1 MITVNKVK
9 IRNFLIMSTFRIG
22 GKRKH
27 HLILNKSDKFKIS
40 SEKKKGSDY
49 LEFDDLIFK
58 KLKDSLN
65 EHNKIDSFNFI
76 NNQNNEQL
84 IKNIEE
90 FFKVLNDKNI
100 KLLAFQKEIILNTVL
115 ADKRKFEYNNILHK
129 KESKLIEN
137 GTKFSIIDNPTGSGK
152 TLCSLISAIIYSL
165 EEEDNIKNNMQKY
178 FTNKSKWYEINE
190 NTKYKNVI
198 FISAS
203 QNLVP
208 QWEAE
213 AKKLKEVL
221 SDFILTKYKKNI
233 KVEHSATCKL
243 FKNYYHE
250 NSLLILISKNETCDI
265 HKFLYEKDNLKN
277 INIKED
283 NLAFPV
289 FIQDET
295 HLYNSQMFNQVS
307 EVNYNSKMKKYPAPL
322 ASHFIVLSASISKC
336 YNKLFENSLN
346 TTFNYEFNHLNLI
359 DRNSY
364 YYLDKNNKIGFESNY
379 NSDLRYYEGIYRD
392 FNDCLLNS
400 FIDIKKFLP
409 DNELKYMKI
418 LKFFESNIIMK
429 NILFLFLNYS
439 DIIDKLLLIFE
450 LNFRREDNSIKYKYI
465 NELIENF
472 DFNRI
477 LSYEYDIFNSNS
489 NDSKKIFNGKLIEKN
504 NLVKQFIM
512 NNNLKEMNNDFK
524 KNNNNSDDIKTFM
537 KEQKERIYDEY
548 RKENR
553 SNLPF
558 WQNFWLKNLDTNK
571 FYFNI
576 NDYNNIHSNDF
587 IKRLVNVLD
596 GYYKKN
602 YINKL
607 SSLMKILYLSAHEY
621 NKYFKL
627 ALLNSVRCSPDNI
640 ISLYKILQDIPITV
654 INMEINSQNDKE
666 LLSLENPVENFN
678 SWKERINNLYSIN
691 IPQSFYNKEIS
702 FKDLVE
708 LANKQKNEKIK
719 LKNYIE
725 GNIRLMNSHTK
736 FQIESLNKLIE
747 RIDVGIENWS
757 KNEEEC
763 QICYK
768 EININK
774 ITNLRLCT
782 NCQNISCS
790 DCLEKWYKR
799 SKSCPICRGASNQT
813 LYLNNEISQNEKYE
827 KEIKIFNNNINE
839 LGNELCNG
847 SYENKYYINTSIL
860 GRLEKVFYYFNK
872 YVEDTNEKL
881 SFLMICRSNDF
892 KYVFDNIMS
901 IFKSEKFIF
910 TIYDNKGTLNKSI
923 NKREN
928 YEKEESGK
936 IKILLCYDSEN
947 CDTTSGLNFPFI
959 DGIITLG
966 TSSSYEKESQR
977 IGRTLRLS
985 RIELKK
991 TDLLLIKIESNNED
1005 NNKKSKSTNIDLRN
1019 TSSSS
1024 SSSNNLSTTTSSSS
1038 SSNNLSTTSYSLS
1051 TNYLRNTSSSLSSS
1065 NNLSTTSSNS
1075 PSTNNLENT
1084 SSSSSNSS
1092 VLTFPLSSLPR
1103 SNYLGGASSSSSSS
1117 NLRTTSLDL
1126 PDFLYFDRINGIH
1139 NIYKSDNDN
1148 DNDNDNKY
1156 NLF

>member
-1 MITVNKVK
+1 M
-9 IRNFLIMSTFRIG
+9 G
-22 GKRKH
+22 
-27 HLILNKSDKFKIS
+27 
-40 SEKKKGSDY
+40 
-49 LEFDDLIFK
+49 
-58 KLKDSLN
+58 
-65 EHNKIDSFNFI
+65 
-76 NNQNNEQL
+76 
-84 IKNIEE
+84 
-90 FFKVLNDKNI
+90 
-100 KLLAFQKEIILNTVL
+100 
-115 ADKRKFEYNNILHK
+115 
-129 KESKLIEN
+129 
-137 GTKFSIIDNPTGSGK
+137 
-152 TLCSLISAIIYSL
+152 
-165 EEEDNIKNNMQKY
+165 
-178 FTNKSKWYEINE
+178 
-190 NTKYKNVI
+190 
-198 FISAS
+198 
-203 QNLVP
+203 
-208 QWEAE
+208 
-213 AKKLKEVL
+213 
-221 SDFILTKYKKNI
+221 
-233 KVEHSATCKL
+233 
-243 FKNYYHE
+243 
-250 NSLLILISKNETCDI
+250 
-265 HKFLYEKDNLKN
+265 
-277 INIKED
+277 
-283 NLAFPV
+283 
-289 FIQDET
+289 
-295 HLYNSQMFNQVS
+295 
-307 EVNYNSKMKKYPAPL
+307 
-322 ASHFIVLSASISKC
+322 
-336 YNKLFENSLN
+336 
-346 TTFNYEFNHLNLI
+346 
-359 DRNSY
+359 
-364 YYLDKNNKIGFESNY
+364 
-379 NSDLRYYEGIYRD
+379 
-392 FNDCLLNS
+392 
-400 FIDIKKFLP
+400 
-409 DNELKYMKI
+409 
-418 LKFFESNIIMK
+418 
-429 NILFLFLNYS
+429 
-439 DIIDKLLLIFE
+439 
-450 LNFRREDNSIKYKYI
+450 
-465 NELIENF
+465 
-472 DFNRI
+472 
-477 LSYEYDIFNSNS
+477 
-489 NDSKKIFNGKLIEKN
+489 
-504 NLVKQFIM
+504 
-512 NNNLKEMNNDFK
+512 
-524 KNNNNSDDIKTFM
+524 NSDDIKTFM

-576 NDYNNIHSNDF
+576 NDYNKIHSNDF

-596 GYYKKN
+596 GHYKKN

-678 SWKERINNLYSIN
+678 SWKERI
-691 IPQSFYNKEIS
+691 
-702 FKDLVE
+702 KDLVD
-708 LANKQKNEKIK
+708 LAKYQKNEKIK

-725 GNIRLMNSHTK
+725 GNIRLMNSHKK
-736 FQIESLNKLIE
+736 FQIESINKLIE
-747 RIDVGIENWS
+747 RIDVGIEIWS
-757 KNEEEC
+757 KNKEEC

-892 KYVFDNIMS
+892 EYVFDNIMS

-910 TIYDNKGTLNKSI
+910 IRYDNKGTLNKSI

-928 YEKEESGK
+928 YEKEELGK

-991 TDLLLIKIESNNED
+991 TDLLLIKIESNIEN
-1005 NNKKSKSTNIDLRN
+1005 NNKKSKSTVIDLIN

-1024 SSSNNLSTTTSSSS
+1024 SSSNYLSTTSSSSPSTNNLRNTTSSSS
-1038 SSNNLSTTSYSLS
+1038 SSNNLSI
-1051 TNYLRNTSSSLSSS
+1051 TSSS
-1065 NNLSTTSSNS
+1065 S
-1075 PSTNNLENT
+1075 PSTNNLRNT
-1084 SSSSSNSS
+1084 TSSSSNSN

-1103 SNYLGGASSSSSSS
+1103 SNYLGGTSSSSSNSN

-1126 PDFLYFDRINGIH
+1126 PEDLLYFDQINGIH
-1139 NIYKSDNDN
+1139 NIYKSDDDN
-1148 DNDNDNKY
+1148 DDLSFYFFK
-1156 NLF
+1156 

>member
-1 MITVNKVK
+1 
-9 IRNFLIMSTFRIG
+9 MSTFRIG

-27 HLILNKSDKFKIS
+27 HLINKSDKFKIFS
-40 SEKKKGSDY
+40 KKKTGSDY
-49 LEFDDLIFK
+49 LVFDDIIHK
-58 KLKDSLN
+58 KLENSLKKD
-65 EHNKIDSFNFI
+65 NKIDSFNFI

-90 FFKVLNDKNI
+90 FFKILNDKNI

-115 ADKRKFEYNNILHK
+115 ADKRKFEYNNKLHK
-129 KESKLIEN
+129 IESKLIEN

-233 KVEHSATCKL
+233 NVIHSPTCKL
-243 FKNYYHE
+243 FKNYYNE

-265 HKFLYEKDNLKN
+265 HKFLYEKDNLNN
-277 INIKED
+277 ININED

-289 FIQDET
+289 FIQDES
-295 HLYNSQMFNQVS
+295 HLYNSQMFNQIS

-322 ASHFIVLSASISKC
+322 ASHLIVLSASISKC
-336 YNKLFENSLN
+336 YNKLFKNSLN

-359 DRNSY
+359 NRNDY
-364 YYLDKNNKIGFESNY
+364 YYLDKNNNIKFHSNTGY
-379 NSDLRYYEGIYRD
+379 RYYEGINRD

-400 FIDIKKFLP
+400 FIDIKKILP

-450 LNFRREDNSIKYKYI
+450 LNFRREDNSIKYRYI

-504 NLVKQFIM
+504 NLVKHFIM
-512 NNNLKEMNNDFK
+512 SNNLKKMNNYFK
-524 KNNNNSDDIKTFM
+524 KINNNNSDDIKTFI
-537 KEQKERIYDEY
+537 KEQKEIIKDEY
-548 RKENR
+548 NKENE

-558 WQNFWLKNLDTNK
+558 WQNFWLKNIDTNK

-627 ALLNSVRCSPDNI
+627 ALLNCVRCSPNNI

-666 LLSLENPVENFN
+666 LLSLENPIENFN

-702 FKDLVE
+702 FKNLVDL
-708 LANKQKNEKIK
+708 AKNQRSEKIK

-725 GNIRLMNSHTK
+725 TDIRLKKSDKK
-736 FQIESLNKLIE
+736 FQIESIE
-747 RIDVGIENWS
+747 SIIKRIDVGIENWS

-763 QICYK
+763 QICYEK
-768 EININK
+768 ININK

-799 SKSCPICRGASNQT
+799 SNSCPNCRGSSKET
-813 LYLNNEISQNEKYE
+813 LYLNNEITADEKYE
-827 KEIKIFNNNINE
+827 KEIKIFNNNNINE
-839 LGNELCNG
+839 LGEQLCNG

-860 GRLEKVFYYFNK
+860 GRLEKIFYYFNK

-892 KYVFDNIMS
+892 EYVFDNIMS

-910 TIYDNKGTLNKSI
+910 IKYDNKGTLNKSI

-928 YEKEESGK
+928 YEKEELGK

-991 TDLLLIKIESNNED
+991 TDLLLIKIESNIEN
-1005 NNKKSKSTNIDLRN
+1005 NNKKSKSTNIDLIN
-1019 TSSSS
+1019 T
-1024 SSSNNLSTTTSSSS
+1024 LSSSS
-1038 SSNNLSTTSYSLS
+1038 SSNNLSTTSSSSSSSNALITTSPSSLN
-1051 TNYLRNTSSSLSSS
+1051 TNNLRNTSSSTSSS
-1065 NNLSTTSSNS
+1065 NNFST
-1075 PSTNNLENT
+1075 T
-1084 SSSSSNSS
+1084 SSSSSSS
-1092 VLTFPLSSLPR
+1092 NALTFPLSSLPR
-1103 SNYLGGASSSSSSS
+1103 SNYLGGTSSSSSSS
-1117 NLRTTSLDL
+1117 NLRDTSFDL
-1126 PDFLYFDRINGIH
+1126 PENFLYFDRINGIH
-1139 NIYKSDNDN
+1139 NIYKSNNDN
-1148 DNDNDNKY
+1148 DDLSFYFK
-1156 NLF
+1156 

>member
-1 MITVNKVK
+1 
-9 IRNFLIMSTFRIG
+9 MSTFRLG

-27 HLILNKSDKFKIS
+27 HLINNSDKFKIS
-40 SEKKKGSDY
+40 SEERKGSDY
-49 LEFDDLIFK
+49 LKFNNILYE
-58 KLKDSLN
+58 KLDNSLK
-65 EHNKIDSFNFI
+65 EHNKINSFNFI

-115 ADKRKFEYNNILHK
+115 ADKRKFEYDELLNKK

-137 GTKFSIIDNPTGSGK
+137 GTKISIIDNPTGSGK

-213 AKKLKEVL
+213 AINLKKVL
-221 SDFILTKYKKNI
+221 SDFILTKYKKEIN
-233 KVEHSATCKL
+233 VQHSPTCKL
-243 FKNYYHE
+243 FKNFYNE
-250 NSLLILISKNETCDI
+250 NSLLILISKNETSDT

-289 FIQDET
+289 FIQDES

-307 EVNYNSKMKKYPAPL
+307 EINYNSKKKKYPAPL
-322 ASHFIVLSASISKC
+322 ASHFIVLSASISNC
-336 YNKLFENSLN
+336 YDKLFENSLN

-359 DRNSY
+359 NKNKY
-364 YYLDKNNKIGFESNY
+364 YYLDKNNNIELNNNFE
-379 NSDLRYYEGIYRD
+379 RKYYEGINRD
-392 FNDCLLNS
+392 FSDSLLNT
-400 FIDIKKFLP
+400 FIDIKKILP
-409 DNELKYMKI
+409 DNEFKYMKI
-418 LKFFESNIIMK
+418 LKFFESNILMK
-429 NILFLFLNYS
+429 NILFLFSNYS

-450 LNFRREDNSIKYKYI
+450 FKFCKEDNFIKYIYI
-465 NELIENF
+465 NELIEKCN
-472 DFNRI
+472 I
-477 LSYEYDIFNSNS
+477 ESYEYDIFNSNS
-489 NDSKKIFNGKLIEKN
+489 SNSKKIFNGEFIERRKLLKYFE
-504 NLVKQFIM
+504 M
-512 NNNLKEMNNDFK
+512 NNNLKTI
-524 KNNNNSDDIKTFM
+524 NNNNSIDTKELIC
-537 KEQKERIYDEY
+537 EQKEKIKSEFSR
-548 RKENR
+548 EN
-553 SNLPF
+553 SSTLPL
-558 WQNFWLKNLDTNK
+558 WREFWLECSDTNK

-576 NDYNNIHSNDF
+576 NNHKNIDDL
-587 IKRLVNVLD
+587 IKGLVKVLD
-596 GYYKKN
+596 DYYKKN
-602 YINKL
+602 YFDKL
-607 SSLMKILYLSAHEY
+607 SSLIKILYLSAHEY

-627 ALLNSVRCSPDNI
+627 ALLNSVRCSTDNI

-654 INMEINSQNDKE
+654 INMKINSQNDKE
-666 LLSLENPVENFN
+666 LLALENPIENFN

-691 IPQSFYNKEIS
+691 IPQEFYNKEIS
-702 FKDLVE
+702 FKDLVD
-708 LANKQKNEKIK
+708 LANIQKNEKINLLNNIK
-719 LKNYIE
+719 TDIRLKNSDKE
-725 GNIRLMNSHTK
+725 L
-736 FQIESLNKLIE
+736 QIKSVNQLIK

-763 QICYK
+763 QICYN

-774 ITNLRLCT
+774 ITKLILCT

-799 SKSCPICRGASNQT
+799 SKSCPICRGSKKQT
-813 LYLNNEISQNEKYE
+813 LYLNNEISPKEKYE
-827 KEIKIFNNNINE
+827 KEIKINNINE
-839 LGNELCNG
+839 LGKELCNG

-872 YVEDTNEKL
+872 YIDDTNEKL

-892 KYVFDNIMS
+892 ENVFDSIMS
-901 IFKSEKFIF
+901 IFRSEKFIF
-910 TIYDNKGTLNKSI
+910 IRYDNKGTLNNSI
-923 NKREN
+923 NKRKN
-928 YEKEESGK
+928 YEKEELGK

-966 TSSSYEKESQR
+966 TSSSHEKESQR
-977 IGRTLRLS
+977 IGRALRLS

-991 TDLLLIKIESNNED
+991 NDLLLIKIESNIEN
-1005 NNKKSKSTNIDLRN
+1005 NNKKSKSTNIDLIN
-1019 TSSSS
+1019 TSSSSSSSDDLSTTSSSSLSINNLSTTSSSS
-1024 SSSNNLSTTTSSSS
+1024 SSSNNLSTT
-1038 SSNNLSTTSYSLS
+1038 L
-1051 TNYLRNTSSSLSSS
+1051 SSSLSTD
-1065 NNLSTTSSNS
+1065 NLSTTSSSSPNSNVLTS
-1075 PSTNNLENT
+1075 PS
-1084 SSSSSNSS
+1084 
-1092 VLTFPLSSLPR
+1092 SLQR
-1103 SNYLGGASSSSSSS
+1103 SNYLGGISSSSSSS
-1117 NLRTTSLDL
+1117 NVLTSPLFSLQRSNYLGGTSSSSSSSNYLRTTSLDL
-1126 PDFLYFDRINGIH
+1126 PEEFLYFDRINGIH

-1148 DNDNDNKY
+1148 DND
-1156 NLF
+1156 LFLF